1 MELPYMQYVPPLR
14 ILAGDGEVEQSETQ
28 IKLPLEAF
36 YALLRAAFSGAAFDA
51 AWYTATYSDVAPAI
65 SEGIV
70 PDAITHFVR
79 HGYREGRLPRSFDV
93 NPRWYEDFYE
103 DVATAIR
110 SGMVSDARSHYN
122 TNGYYEPRAPDPES
136 AAAFATVL
144 AAAVTRSE
152 SRPQSP
158 RIVPESRKRARAT
171 SAVQFGAGLTT
182 PAGS

>member
-1 MELPYMQYVPPLR
+1 MQYVPPLR
-14 ILAGDGEVEQSETQ
+14 ILAGDSEVEQSGAQ

-51 AWYTATYSDVAPAI
+51 AWYTATYPDVAAAI

-93 NPRWYEDFYE
+93 NPRWYEDFYA

-110 SGMVSDARSHYN
+110 SGAVSDARSHYN

-144 AAAVTRSE
+144 AAAVTRAE
-152 SRPQSP
+152 NQALSP
-158 RIVPESRKRARAT
+158 RIAPENRKRPRRT
-171 SAVQFGAGLTT
+171 PAVQFATGLTT